1 MALTDLI
8 DSLLKCSLEEDGD
21 KYSEANIM
29 MTILDCFSESDL
41 SNTEHIIREFEEK
54 ENYYFD
60 ENEYGK
66 ISIAILVMVYRIRQ
80 QYFILDLYNF
90 HFASNIFQIR
100 YRSN

>member
-66 ISIAILVMVYRIRQ
+66 ISIAILVMVYRIVNN
-80 QYFILDLYNF
+80 ILF
-90 HFASNIFQIR
+90 WIWMISIR
-100 YRSN
+100 KKSCIKKQKN